1 MLWKRPFMHIDLRW
15 QIKCSKCL
23 VERRSKGKVYTG
35 ALRCDLK
42 PVTLRKVYL
51 DITNAGYD
59 DGVPTSLLREIS
71 FLSEINHENIA
82 SIISAEVVGKVVYI
96 CTEQGEFNLK
106 DYTRRFGLADNYKIT
121 KPITQNL
128 MKQIFKALEYIHTR
142 GIIHRN
148 LKPDNILVNNN
159 GLLKISDFTLSRMEA
174 VPQYS
179 YTPEDPKER
188 ERSGR
193 EARRLW
199 YRAPE
204 LLLRKDLYSNEIDI

>member
-1 MLWKRPFMHIDLRW
+1 M
-15 QIKCSKCL
+15 
-23 VERRSKGKVYTG
+23 
-35 ALRCDLK
+35 

-51 DITNAGYD
+51 DVTNAGYD

-71 FLSEINHENIA
+71 FLSEIKHENVA
-82 SIISAEVVGKVVYI
+82 SIISAEVIGKIIYI
-96 CTEQGEFNLK
+96 CTEQGENNLK
-106 DYTRRFGLADNYKIT
+106 DYTRRFGAAENYKIT
-121 KPITQNL
+121 KQITQNL
-128 MKQIFKALEYIHTR
+128 MKQVFKALEYIHTR

-148 LKPDNILVNNN
+148 LKPDNVLVNNN
-159 GLLKISDFTLSRMEA
+159 GGLKISDFTLSRMEA
-174 VPQYS
+174 VPQYA

-204 LLLRKDLYSNEIDI
+204 LLLRKDLYGSEVDI